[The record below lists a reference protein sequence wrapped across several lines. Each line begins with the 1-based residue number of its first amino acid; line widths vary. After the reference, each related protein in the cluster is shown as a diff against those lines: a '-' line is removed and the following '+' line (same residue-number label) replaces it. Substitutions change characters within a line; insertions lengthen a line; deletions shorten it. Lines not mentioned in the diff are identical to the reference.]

1 MGVEEKVEK
10 KRVGDRSKD
19 LKQGD
24 AQAEV
29 EDDDEENREDEEPCL
44 PVSGWAVHR
53 VADTKKPVS
62 DATGEEG

>member
-10 KRVGDRSKD
+10 ERVGDRSKD

-29 EDDDEENREDEEPCL
+29 EDDDEENREDEEPSF
-44 PVSGWAVHR
+44 PVSRWALHR

-62 DATGEEG
+62 DPKGEES